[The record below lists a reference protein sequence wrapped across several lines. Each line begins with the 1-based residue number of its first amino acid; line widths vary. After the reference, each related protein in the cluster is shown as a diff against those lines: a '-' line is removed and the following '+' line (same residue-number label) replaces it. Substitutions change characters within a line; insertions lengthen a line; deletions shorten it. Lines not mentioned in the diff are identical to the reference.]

1 MSGSRYTLR
10 IRADIKNR
18 YRYRSIFLA
27 VFQASSICRFAATN
41 SWTVMLMYGL
51 LADAA
56 ARGRPRL
63 APAEL
68 LPLRYAAHRRF

>member
-1 MSGSRYTLR
+1 MTR
-10 IRADIKNR
+10 IRTAGFEAGGGR
-18 YRYRSIFLA
+18 GYRSIFLA
-27 VFQASSICRFAATN
+27 VFHASSICRFAATN